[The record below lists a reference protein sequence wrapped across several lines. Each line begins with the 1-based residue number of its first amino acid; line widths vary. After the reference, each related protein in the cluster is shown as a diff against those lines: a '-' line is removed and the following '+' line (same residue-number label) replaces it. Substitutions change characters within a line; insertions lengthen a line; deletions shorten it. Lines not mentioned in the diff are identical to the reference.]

1 MADLKP
7 IKSDT
12 AILDVTKGR
21 KALYRHVG
29 DTPRGP
35 EYPNRIPVTI
45 TGYIVGAWGHDDGT
59 SREFQVQV
67 ETVTLGKVSP

>member
-1 MADLKP
+1 MPDLKP

-29 DTPRGP
+29 NTPLGTDF
-35 EYPNRIPVTI
+35 PNRIPVTI
-45 TGYIVGAWGHDDGT
+45 AGYIVGAWGNDDGV
-59 SREFQVQV
+59 SREFQVNV
-67 ETVTLGKVSP
+67 ETVTIGKGKS